1 MQPMTE
7 SQKDMSIGMDI
18 GVFAFCQLMARQ
30 KTPWEPAQFERF
42 AQQVADNIER
52 ETGMPAED
60 VALNLIPVM
69 EQAIKSIGGLI

>member
-1 MQPMTE
+1 MH
-7 SQKDMSIGMDI
+7 QKDISVGMDL
-18 GVFAFCQLMARQ
+18 GVYAFCFIMAKQ
-30 KTPWEPAQFERF
+30 KVPWGAEQFEKF
-42 AQQVADNIER
+42 ANSVADNIER